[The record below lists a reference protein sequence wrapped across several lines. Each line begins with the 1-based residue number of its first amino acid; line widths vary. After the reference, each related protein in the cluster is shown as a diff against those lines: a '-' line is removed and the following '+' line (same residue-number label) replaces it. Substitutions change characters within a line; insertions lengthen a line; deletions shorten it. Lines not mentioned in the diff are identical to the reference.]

1 MKHGASLVVM
11 GEREIAIAMVDHVS
25 GVAAKASS

>member
-11 GEREIAIAMVDHVS
+11 GEREIALAMVDHVM
-25 GVAAKASS
+25 GAKAST